1 MLNVVVGVFV
11 WLLGL
16 CIGSFLNV
24 VIYRLPQGM
33 SVGQPTWSFCP
44 GCRQGIAWYDNIPLL
59 SWLLLRGRCR
69 RCGAAISLQYPIVEA
84 LTGLAF
90 VLVFWLLFETKSRV
104 GLDWPALPGDA
115 PLLLAWLVLA
125 ACLIGCSGMDIVAYV
140 VDTRLIFLA
149 VVVGILAH
157 AHWPQPNFVVPR
169 AAEPLAAAGTAAF
182 LASVVMLWL
191 TPVEEPAP
199 PGRSGE
205 LASEDVTAIASQ
217 PGEAA
222 AEGGELV
229 TADHAQNQVPA
240 APSAGADDVPPTTS
254 EPSTKPVLSND
265 STAITA
271 RQEDADGELDA
282 TAQNGTGGLS
292 SSAEQGAAGDVPST
306 GAALPESSSIA
317 SASLNPALGGLLIVL
332 VAGVSLL
339 ILASN
344 AAAVQAL
351 GLRIDHLLWAGFG
364 LIFILTS
371 LAGAQ
376 QRTADHE
383 IHALI
388 EAERPR
394 ARRGILYELLWLA
407 PIVAAGGV
415 AWWLVART
423 DGGHDFWHALVSW
436 QLGAFRPAAGAIFAM
451 HGAMVAA
458 ALGWVVR
465 IVFTLAFG
473 REAFATG
480 DIFILSAAGAATGWD
495 IGLLGFAMSIPVALA
510 GWMVSLALKRTS
522 MIPFGPWLTI
532 GFLLA
537 LWWNRPAAEYATRF
551 LEAAR
556 GAAGE
561 RPELVLLFAAL
572 MIGAL
577 IVAVVAAGL
586 LRQVIEPRQ
595 QHNSG

>member
-24 VIYRLPQGM
+24 VIYRLPQGL

-44 GCRQGIAWYDNIPLL
+44 GCRRGIAWYDNIPLL

-69 RCGAAISLQYPIVEA
+69 HCGAAISLQYPIVEA

-90 VLVFWLLFETKSRV
+90 VLIFWLLFETKARV

-149 VVVGILAH
+149 IAVGIGAH
-157 AHWPQPNFVVPR
+157 ALWPQPNFLVPR
-169 AAEPLAAAGTAAF
+169 ASEPLAAAAAAAF
-182 LASVVMLWL
+182 LASVAMLWL
-191 TPVEEPAP
+191 TPVQEAP
-199 PGRSGE
+199 PDEGADSESAQADAAAIPPSTVNEAPHGPDAAAHAAAVTENASPEPTPPIDTAEDHILNVESCGE
-205 LASEDVTAIASQ
+205 LPSGAGDAASTAPPADPPAASSC
-217 PGEAA
+217 PAA
-222 AEGGELV
+222 AGVANLV
-229 TADHAQNQVPA
+229 
-240 APSAGADDVPPTTS
+240 
-254 EPSTKPVLSND
+254 
-265 STAITA
+265 
-271 RQEDADGELDA
+271 
-282 TAQNGTGGLS
+282 
-292 SSAEQGAAGDVPST
+292 
-306 GAALPESSSIA
+306 
-317 SASLNPALGGLLIVL
+317 LGGLLTVL

-339 ILASN
+339 VLASGAPAIRN
-344 AAAVQAL
+344 L
-351 GLRIDHLLWAGFG
+351 GLRIEHLLWAGFG
-364 LIFILTS
+364 LIFVLTS

-388 EAERPR
+388 EAERPQ
-394 ARRGILYELLWLA
+394 ARRGTAFELLWLL
-407 PIVAAGGV
+407 PIFVVGAV

-423 DGGHDFWHALVSW
+423 EVGHDFWHALVSW
-436 QLGAFRPAAGAIFAM
+436 RLGAMRPVAGLVFAM
-451 HGAMVAA
+451 HGAMAAA
-458 ALGWVVR
+458 ALGWTVR
-465 IVFTLAFG
+465 IVFTLVFG

-480 DIFILSAAGAATGWD
+480 DIFILAAAGAAAGWD
-495 IGLLGFAMSIPVALA
+495 IGLLGFAMSVPVALA
-510 GWMVSLALKRTS
+510 GWIVTLALKRTS

-556 GAAGE
+556 SAAGE
-561 RPELVLLFAAL
+561 RPQILLLSGALLV
-572 MIGAL
+572 GAL
-577 IVAVVAAGL
+577 IIAVVVARL
-586 LRQVIEPRQ
+586 LRQVIEPRR
-595 QHNSG
+595 QHEG